1 MAIAVHPMFT
11 VPVFAPSAEDEMDDV
26 VEELFYAIKD
36 LTRKRGLVVETG
48 LFHDSQYD
56 ITIARRAL
64 ISETDLI
71 HDSIK
76 PEDLAIEI
84 VYEVFEKIIYISY
97 IQLPK
102 SFYKIEQFRDVIT
115 DFAIA
120 SGAQYI
126 VSGNEGI
133 LELIFPPEE
142 LVYIRSETLTSI
154 NRDNLT
160 IVFRGS
166 YFELRY
172 NGRPFYIFY
181 PTVFNNKFMK
191 ELSKSLG
198 IEEKEN
204 NLINLKRLKLQ
215 RLSPSKDHELL
226 IQIKPS
232 MIRHYK
238 LESRDLENEIH
249 DIALDIITST
259 LEFTN

>member
-1 MAIAVHPMFT
+1 
-11 VPVFAPSAEDEMDDV
+11 MDDV

-56 ITIARRAL
+56 ITIAKRVL
-64 ISETDLI
+64 ISETNLI

-133 LELIFPPEE
+133 LELIFTPEE

-160 IVFRGS
+160 IVFRVV
-166 YFELRY
+166 FRFQLRY

-204 NLINLKRLKLQ
+204 NLINQEGLKLQ
-215 RLSPSKDHELL
+215 RLSQSKDHELL